1 MEPVDDDVFRIYLG
15 SNTSEGK
22 AYNLA
27 FTLAKNFRS
36 EFIDGSISGT
46 YSYGKS
52 TVLLDATSSQNSS
65 QWNNT
70 ESVNGSNALAL
81 SRSDFDQGRRI
92 ISNGNATL
100 KWNKF
105 TKKELVC
112 FMKVHNPISYV
123 YNDNVLQ
130 DTFSNSALIFV
141 PATQS
146 QINLLIQLAD

>member
-1 MEPVDDDVFRIYLG
+1 L
-15 SNTSEGK
+15 T
-22 AYNLA
+22 
-27 FTLAKNFRS
+27 
-36 EFIDGSISGT
+36 ISGT

-65 QWNNT
+65 QWNT

-105 TKKELVC
+105 TKTRIGVFYETKSRVMHTTVFIARYIL
-112 FMKVHNPISYV
+112 
-123 YNDNVLQ
+123 
-130 DTFSNSALIFV
+130 
-141 PATQS
+141 
-146 QINLLIQLAD
+146 

>member
-1 MEPVDDDVFRIYLG
+1 LG

-46 YSYGKS
+46 YSYES
-52 TVLLDATSSQNSS
+52 LQYYLMQHLLKIVHNGIIRR
-65 QWNNT
+65 
-70 ESVNGSNALAL
+70 SVNGSNAL

-105 TKKELVC
+105 TKTRIGVFEGAQGT
-112 FMKVHNPISYV
+112 PISYV
-123 YNDNVLQ
+123 YNDNVRLCKIHSL
-130 DTFSNSALIFV
+130 TRH
-141 PATQS
+141 
-146 QINLLIQLAD
+146 

>member
-1 MEPVDDDVFRIYLG
+1 LG

-46 YSYGKS
+46 YSYES
-52 TVLLDATSSQNSS
+52 LQYYLMQHLLKIVHNGIIRR
-65 QWNNT
+65 
-70 ESVNGSNALAL
+70 SVNGSNAL

-105 TKKELVC
+105 TKTKIGVFEGAR
-112 FMKVHNPISYV
+112 NSY
-123 YNDNVLQ
+123 
-130 DTFSNSALIFV
+130 
-141 PATQS
+141 
-146 QINLLIQLAD
+146 